1 MTDLEP
7 DQKTDS
13 FSEQVGVPLQ
23 AKKTWI
29 LMNVVGVVED
39 KDHVAQLAVVP
50 EAGTVTRLLLM
61 KQLQRLTSLLV
72 LESPLGSE
80 NIHLPNLRS

>member
-29 LMNVVGVVED
+29 PMIVVGVVED
-39 KDHVAQLAVVP
+39 KDLVVQPAVAP
-50 EAGTVTRLLLM
+50 EAGIETRFLLM